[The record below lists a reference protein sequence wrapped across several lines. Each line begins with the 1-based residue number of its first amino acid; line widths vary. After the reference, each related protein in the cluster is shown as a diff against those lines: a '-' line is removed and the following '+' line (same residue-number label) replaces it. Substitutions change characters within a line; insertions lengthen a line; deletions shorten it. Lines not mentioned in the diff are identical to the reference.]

1 RPSVHPLRAP
11 RTRRP
16 RRRPGALRR
25 QDGRPRIHPAGRD
38 RRPAAPDPPDHHHDA
53 SPARLRSS
61 ARRRRRAGRRRR
73 PRGPLRRRARYR
85 IPAWRRR
92 STGGRIMHIGDLF
105 MLPVIAIVLT
115 TAAPAG
121 AAAASEAG
129 YLARLGVD
137 YGYQLNA
144 ESIPAALEAGRVLC
158 DEMRAGT
165 PRDKLTASVF
175 QAIPGVTQ
183 DQAGGMVFAA
193 HTELCPDTGEFDA
206 PV

>member
-1 RPSVHPLRAP
+1 MNHATRA
-11 RTRRP
+11 
-16 RRRPGALRR
+16 
-25 QDGRPRIHPAGRD
+25 
-38 RRPAAPDPPDHHHDA
+38 
-53 SPARLRSS
+53 
-61 ARRRRRAGRRRR
+61 
-73 PRGPLRRRARYR
+73 
-85 IPAWRRR
+85 
-92 STGGRIMHIGDLF
+92 
-105 MLPVIAIVLT
+105 
-115 TAAPAG
+115 AG
-121 AAAASEAG
+121 AAIAATLLTALTPATAHASEAG

-165 PRDKLTASVF
+165 PRDQLTASVF

-193 HTELCPDTGEFDA
+193 HTELCPETGEFDA